1 MGGRGVAERSRN
13 TMTKPKRIKIIGGGL
28 AGPEA
33 ALQAAALGCEVSLYE
48 MRPTRSTEAHQT
60 ADFAE
65 LVCSNSLKS
74 ESENTAPWL
83 LKQEMR
89 RAGSFLLAEADAS
102 AVPAGHA
109 LAVDR
114 VEFSKR
120 VAARIEAEPRIAV
133 HREEVL
139 ALDPD
144 EPDTLTIL
152 ATGPLTSP
160 ALTAE
165 LTRLTGS
172 GQLAFY
178 DSISPIVDAS
188 TIDMS
193 RVYFAARYDKGTAD
207 YINCPF
213 TKEEY
218 DRFLDALTTAEAVP
232 AKPWEQIPVEAAGSK
247 PSTETSSQL
256 IADSSKLSE
265 NAFPPNGQIA
275 PESPLAPQ
283 PIHYFEGC
291 LPIEETARRFG
302 PMKPVGLTDPR
313 TGRLPYAVVQLR
325 QENLRADSY
334 NLVGFQ
340 NHLKFSAQA
349 RVLRLI
355 PGLENAA
362 FLRYGQIHRNTYIN
376 APALLTET
384 LQLRAH
390 PSILIAGQL
399 SGVEGYTESIASGL
413 LAGRYAAALAHGIQP
428 TPAPRLSANGSLT
441 HYITHAESKRFQPAN
456 ITFDLLPP
464 LEEELRRRIRD
475 KKERHRLQCERALAA
490 WDAWLHASGENNV
503 ADRKSRGTRPVP
515 DNSKVASGVSLS
527 STPESLD
534 RSLAV
539 QNERSKQ

>member
-1 MGGRGVAERSRN
+1 M
-13 TMTKPKRIKIIGGGL
+13 KKIKIIGGGL

-33 ALQAAALGCEVSLYE
+33 ALQAAALGCEVALYE

-89 RAGSFLLAEADAS
+89 RAGSILLAEADAS

-114 VEFSKR
+114 VEFSRR
-120 VAARIEAEPRIAV
+120 VAARIAAFSTGSDPRITI
-133 HREEVL
+133 HREEVT
-139 ALDPD
+139 ALNPD
-144 EPDTLTIL
+144 DPDTLTIL

-160 ALTAE
+160 ALAAE
-165 LTRLTGS
+165 LQRLTGS
-172 GQLAFY
+172 NHLAFY
-178 DSISPIVDAS
+178 DSISPIVDAA
-188 TIDMS
+188 TIDMD
-193 RVYFAARYDKGTAD
+193 RVFFAARYDKGTAD

-218 DRFLDALTTAEAVP
+218 NRFLDALTTAESVP
-232 AKPWEQIPVEAAGSK
+232 VKPWEQLHAAS
-247 PSTETSSQL
+247 
-256 IADSSKLSE
+256 
-265 NAFPPNGQIA
+265 NGQRTT
-275 PESPLAPQ
+275 ENGQLQ
-283 PIHYFEGC
+283 YFEGC
-291 LPIEETARRFG
+291 LPIEETARRGPDTLRFG

-313 TGRLPYAVVQLR
+313 TGRWPYAVVQLR

-340 NHLKFSAQA
+340 NHLKFGEQA

-355 PGLENAA
+355 PGLENAT
-362 FLRYGQIHRNTYIN
+362 FLRYGQIHRNTYID
-376 APALLTET
+376 APNLLTVT
-384 LQLRAH
+384 LQLRSH

-413 LAGRYAAALAHGIQP
+413 LAGRYAAALAHGQQP
-428 TPAPRLSANGSLT
+428 TPAPRASANGSLSF
-441 HYITHAESKRFQPAN
+441 YITHALNPEKNKRFQPAN

-464 LEEELRRRIRD
+464 LEEDLRRRVGDKKD
-475 KKERHRLQCERALAA
+475 KKERHKIQCDRALAA
-490 WDAWLHASGENNV
+490 WDAWLNPPA
-503 ADRKSRGTRPVP
+503 
-515 DNSKVASGVSLS
+515 
-527 STPESLD
+527 
-534 RSLAV
+534 
-539 QNERSKQ
+539 